1 MKRLLEI
8 LSFGVLSI
16 GLLLSFSTCLS
27 GQGVATTPKTI
38 VDIAYQRFVLPN
50 GLTLIVHEDHKAP
63 IVAVNVWYHV
73 GSKNEKPGKSGF
85 AHLFEHLMFNGSE
98 HFNDDY
104 FQTMERIGAT
114 DLNGTTSEDRTN
126 YFQNVPKSAL
136 DVVLWM
142 ESDRMGH
149 LLGAITKD
157 KLDEQRGVVQ
167 NEKRQGENEP
177 YGLVNELV
185 TKSTYPAG
193 HPYSWTIIGS
203 MEDLNAASLDDVK
216 EWFKT
221 YYGAA
226 NAVIVIAGDIDAQT
240 ARQKVEKY
248 FGEIP
253 SGPPVARQQAWV
265 AKRMGTQRQ
274 QMEDRVPQARI
285 YKVWN
290 VPQTGTSEA
299 DYLELFGEVL
309 GSGKNSRLYERLVYR
324 DQIASTVSASLET
337 REIGSQFYIEATA
350 RPGVALSKVEEAID
364 GELVR
369 LLAEGPSQKELQRIK
384 TQYLARFV
392 RGVERIGGF
401 GGKSDIL
408 AMNEV
413 LVGSADHY
421 KVALKRVEEA
431 TAENLKASAQEWLT
445 DGVYVLE
452 VHPFPEFKTAS
463 SSVDRSKVPAPG
475 PSPDVIFPEF
485 QRSTLSNGLKIILA
499 ERHSVPVVNFNL
511 LIDAGYAADQFATP
525 GTARLAMAML
535 DEGTARRTSLQ
546 ISEELALLG
555 ATLATGSNLDV
566 SNVSLSSLKE
576 NLDASLDI
584 FADVVL
590 NPSFPEADF
599 KRLQK
604 LQQDGIQNEKSDPFQ
619 MALRVFPQ
627 ILYGSNHAY
636 GNSFTGSGTESSV
649 SKLTRENIEKFHKTW
664 FKSNNASIV
673 IVGDTTLAEIKPK
686 LERRFGEW
694 KPGELLSKNVS
705 KVAHQPHSLV
715 YLMDRPGSIQSI
727 LMAAEVAPPKSDPD
741 EIAIDS
747 MNSILGESFTSRI
760 NMNLRED
767 KHWSYGAVSILVDA
781 RGQRPFLA
789 LSSVQANKTKKSI
802 VEINKE
808 LRNILERRPITNA
821 EAAKVMTNRIL
832 RLPGSWET
840 IDAVA
845 GSIAEIV
852 RYGLPDDYFRT
863 YPNKLRALQVSQ
875 LSAAA
880 HKVIHPDQLVWLV
893 VGDRSKI
900 EAGIRELEL
909 GEIRLI
915 DADGNTIQ

>member
-8 LSFGVLSI
+8 LNTGVLSI
-16 GLLLSFSTCLS
+16 GLLVSASARLM
-27 GQGVATTPKTI
+27 GQSAASVPQVAI
-38 VDIAYQRFVLPN
+38 DIPYQKFVLPN

-149 LLGAITKD
+149 LLGAITKER
-157 KLDEQRGVVQ
+157 LDEQRGVVQ

-177 YGLVNELV
+177 YGMAYELI
-185 TKSTYPAG
+185 TKSTYPAS
-193 HPYSWTIIGS
+193 HPYSWTVIGS

-216 EWFKT
+216 DWFKT

-226 NAVIVIAGDIDAQT
+226 NAVIVVAGDVDAET

-248 FGEIP
+248 FGDIP
-253 SGPPVARQQAWV
+253 SGPPVARQEAWV
-265 AKRMGTQRQ
+265 AKRTGIQRQ

-290 VPQTGTSEA
+290 VPQNRSAEA
-299 DYLELFGEVL
+299 DYLSLFAEVL

-324 DQIASTVSASLET
+324 DQIASAVSASLDF

-350 RPGVALSKVEEAID
+350 RPGVDLSKVEEAID
-364 GELVR
+364 QELAR
-369 LLAEGPSQKELQRIK
+369 LLSEGPSSNELQRVK
-384 TQYLARFV
+384 TQYVARFI
-392 RGVERIGGF
+392 RGIERIGGF

-408 AMNEV
+408 AMNQV
-413 LVGSADHY
+413 FVGSADHY
-421 KVALKRVEEA
+421 KVTLKRVEQA
-431 TAENLKASAQEWLT
+431 TAEELKAVGKEWLT
-445 DGVYVLE
+445 DGAYVLE
-452 VHPFPEFKTAS
+452 VHPFPEYKTIS
-463 SSVDRSKVPAPG
+463 SDVDRSKVPTPE
-475 PSPDVIFPEF
+475 PSPDVKFPEL
-485 QRSTLSNGLKIILA
+485 QRATLSNGLKVILA
-499 ERHSVPVVNFNL
+499 ERHSVPVVDFNL

-525 GTARLAMAML
+525 GTAKLAMAML
-535 DEGTARRTSLQ
+535 DEGTKRRTSLQ

-555 ATLATGSNLDV
+555 ATLATGSNLDE
-566 SNVSLSSLKE
+566 SNVSLSSLKT

-584 FADVVL
+584 FADVIL

-604 LQQDGIQNEKSDPFQ
+604 LQQDGIQNEKSEPTQ
-619 MALRVFPQ
+619 MALRVFPR

-636 GNSFTGSGTESSV
+636 GNPFTGSGTESSV
-649 SKLTRENIEKFHKTW
+649 SKLTRTNVEEFHKTW
-664 FKSNNASIV
+664 FKSNNATVV

-686 LERRFGEW
+686 LEERFREW
-694 KPGELLSKNVS
+694 KAGEVPTKNVS
-705 KVAHQPHSLV
+705 TVEHQPKSLV

-741 EIAIDS
+741 EIAIDT
-747 MNSILGESFTSRI
+747 MNSILGGTFTSRI

-767 KHWSYGAVSILVDA
+767 KHWSYGALSILVGA
-781 RGQRPFLA
+781 RGQRPFIA
-789 LSSVQANKTKKSI
+789 YSSVQTDKTKESI
-802 VEINKE
+802 AEIGKE
-808 LRNILERRPITNA
+808 LRDILEKRPITDA
-821 EAAKVMTNRIL
+821 EATKVLNNKIL

-840 IDAVA
+840 LDAVG

-852 RYGLPDDYFRT
+852 RYGLPDNYFRT
-863 YPNKLRALQVSQ
+863 YPEKLRSLQVAQ

-880 HKVIHPDQLVWLV
+880 HKVIQPDKLVWLV

-915 DADGNTIQ
+915 DTDGNAIQ